1 VVIATGFR
9 VAEERIVPSTAF
21 NHFDQDVARARAI
34 VTHADP
40 LPRSNAPEQMVR
52 SDLLRS
58 AWMFAV
64 GAMDAYFCDA
74 YTDIVAATVI
84 SKSRHPAANLP
95 DFFYDIRFPVRA
107 ILEPY
112 ANNENW
118 RWRMAARKMMEREN
132 VLSLSTVQTLFNKFF
147 RKGFKLFRDRMADW
161 IVHPDAKKRLFGI
174 TDVSFNALGAK
185 QRGQAI
191 EDAQEQM
198 EERYRYLF
206 QRRHDCIHNC
216 DRPKVSPQALPLG
229 GTVLKVIQD
238 AAFLVHR
245 CDEHINAEF
254 REFLLATG
262 CPAAVVAQAGY

>member
-1 VVIATGFR
+1 M
-9 VAEERIVPSTAF
+9 
-21 NHFDQDVARARAI
+21 
-34 VTHADP
+34 
-40 LPRSNAPEQMVR
+40 LR

-74 YTDIVAATVI
+74 YTDIVAAAII
-84 SKSRHPAANLP
+84 SKNRYPAANLP
-95 DFFYDIRFPVRA
+95 DFFYEIRFPIRA
-107 ILEPY
+107 ILESY
-112 ANNENW
+112 VNRENW

-147 RKGFKLFRDRMADW
+147 RQGHKFFRDRLPNW

-174 TDVSFNALGAK
+174 TRNAFLALPSDHLRK
-185 QRGQAI
+185 QEIRRAW
-191 EDAQEQM
+191 EQM
-198 EERYRYLF
+198 DDRYRDLF

-216 DRPKVSPQALPLG
+216 DRPRVSPQALPLS

-238 AAFLVHR
+238 AEFLVYR

-254 REFLLATG
+254 REFLLRAN
-262 CPAAVVAQAGY
+262 CPAAIVAQAGY